1 MNDTKKIKDAVEQER
16 QRILQIVRDYIE
28 LGYSNGEPVN
38 LLEDLLNDI

>member
-1 MNDTKKIKDAVEQER
+1 MEQEIKKAVEKER
-16 QRILQIVRDYIE
+16 QRILQIVRDYID